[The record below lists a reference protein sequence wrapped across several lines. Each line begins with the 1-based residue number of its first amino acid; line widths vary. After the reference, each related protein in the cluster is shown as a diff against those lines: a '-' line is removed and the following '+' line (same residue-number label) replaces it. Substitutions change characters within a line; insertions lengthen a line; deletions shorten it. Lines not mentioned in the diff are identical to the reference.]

1 MELRS
6 TCACL
11 EVQAHKI
18 QVSQYVVFPGSSSYP
33 LSMRHRRVHRP
44 QTYVRS
50 EAAAGCSAE
59 HPACRRGPGEASLCL
74 SLKFG
79 DYINVLRGSGTVIW
93 SLDREVQAVIE
104 NKKTYIP
111 IFKKNKIQ
119 VKVVALA
126 HAEV

>member
-6 TCACL
+6 TCTHL

-18 QVSQYVVFPGSSSYP
+18 QASQYVVFPGSSSYL

-59 HPACRRGPGEASLCL
+59 RPACRRGPGEASLCL

-79 DYINVLRGSGTVIW
+79 DYINVLE
-93 SLDREVQAVIE
+93 EVE
-104 NKKTYIP
+104 
-111 IFKKNKIQ
+111 
-119 VKVVALA
+119 L
-126 HAEV
+126 